1 MQDAPDPNQPVQ
13 IPRWETF
20 VWPRWLPVR
29 ARLPLIAQVTGAVAL
44 TALIVGPWWAKV
56 PDQVA
61 AAPGASATPM
71 PEATTPA
78 ETPATPANPASAVP
92 AATAPAPARPAHLNL
107 DVRHSFKTV
116 DFSVSVDGKSM
127 VDTQLEGSGKRFKVF
142 GKRSERG
149 YTKTLELTPGVRLV
163 KVRVRS
169 IEDKFDQT
177 RVERFDLASASVAA
191 LRVAADKS
199 GLQLVAERP
208 AAPAPAIA
216 ATSAPA
222 PAPVTAA
229 PAPPPPAPAAAAAP
243 AVVTQQAAVPAEQ
256 SSPATATVIE
266 FLQSLRSMLIGIA
279 GFVASTATAFVVQEW
294 LRSRRRLLA
303 FMDEEKNGPRQRRRR
318 VQGAITE

>member
-1 MQDAPDPNQPVQ
+1 
-13 IPRWETF
+13 
-20 VWPRWLPVR
+20 VR

-56 PDQVA
+56 PDQVPA
-61 AAPGASATPM
+61 TTQATPTAPI
-71 PEATTPA
+71 PEATAAVETPA
-78 ETPATPANPASAVP
+78 APAEPAPATPAAAVP
-92 AATAPAPARPAHLNL
+92 AAVRPAHLNI

-116 DFSVSVDGKSM
+116 DFSVSVDGKAV

-169 IEDKFDQT
+169 IPDKFDQT
-177 RVERFDLASASVAA
+177 RIERFDLGSASVAA

-199 GLQLVAERP
+199 GLTLVAERP
-208 AAPAPAIA
+208 ASPPPVTAAASLPAPVQPA
-216 ATSAPA
+216 AAPA
-222 PAPVTAA
+222 PAPPPATNPAPAALPATQQATAA
-229 PAPPPPAPAAAAAP
+229 PA
-243 AVVTQQAAVPAEQ
+243 TQPR
-256 SSPATATVIE
+256 PATATVIE

-294 LRSRRRLLA
+294 LRSRKRLLA
-303 FMDEEKNGPRQRRRR
+303 FMDEQNDSRRRRRR
-318 VQGAITE
+318 VQGAIAE